1 MDTCIALRTMLV
13 KDGVAYLQ
21 AGGGIVFD
29 SDPFDEWEE
38 TMNKLMANMHC
49 IASAEQKHAEE
60 EEVDLEEVRKEE
72 ADIAGDD
79 KGGVSFAAA

>member
-21 AGGGIVFD
+21 AGGGIVHD
-29 SDPFDEWEE
+29 SDPYDEWEE

-49 IASAEQKHAEE
+49 ITSAEKKHAEE
-60 EEVDLEEVRKEE
+60 QEPDLDEVRKEE
-72 ADIAGDD
+72 ANINGTTH
-79 KGGVSFAAA
+79 VSLSAE